1 MKEIVL
7 LGGVR
12 TPFLRAGTIARD
24 LTAQELARQV
34 LVALFKRVPVRSS
47 EVDEVILGCVA
58 QPAEAAN
65 VARVASINAGI
76 PLSVPS
82 FTVQRNCASS
92 MQAVSSAIDM
102 ILAGRAEMV
111 VAGGTESLSN
121 SPLIY
126 NHQFTD
132 FFGRLSRAKT
142 RFKKL
147 KVLASFRPS
156 MLKPRIGLV
165 EGLTDPTCG
174 MIMGRTAEV
183 LARDLGLTRHEQDA
197 FALSSH
203 HKALEARKK
212 GRFALEITPLFIP
225 PQFTPVV
232 DDNGIHEDEPED
244 MLARLHP
251 AFDRA
256 HGTVTAGNS
265 SQITDGAVAL
275 IITTMER
282 ARSMGI
288 KPLARISGHAFAGLE
303 PQRMGLGP
311 VAAAAKLLPLIGMKL
326 SDMQLIEINEAF
338 AAQVLAC
345 VRVAGS
351 DRLMAER
358 FGISRALG
366 EINPAI
372 LNVNGGAIALGHPV
386 GSSGGRLLLTLA
398 LEMGIRNLQKGLAAL
413 CVGGGQGAAF
423 VLERTRDTQ

>member
-1 MKEIVL
+1 MKEIVV

-12 TPFLRAGTIARD
+12 TPFLKSGTVARNVS
-24 LTAQELARQV
+24 AQELARQV
-34 LVALFKRVPVRSS
+34 LVALFKRFPVKPA

-65 VARVASINAGI
+65 VTRVASINAGI

-92 MQAVSSAIDM
+92 MQSVSSAIDM

-126 NHQFTD
+126 NHEFTE
-132 FFGRLSRAKT
+132 FFGRLSRART
-142 RFKKL
+142 RLKKL

-156 MLKPRIGLV
+156 MLQPRIGLM

-197 FALSSH
+197 YALSSH
-203 HKALEARKK
+203 HKALLARKS
-212 GRFALEITPLFIP
+212 GRFAMEIAPLFIP
-225 PQFTPVV
+225 PKFEPVV
-232 DDNGIHEDEPED
+232 DDNGIHEDGPEE
-244 MLARLHP
+244 MLAKLRP
-251 AFDRA
+251 VFDRT

-275 IITTMER
+275 FITTMER
-282 ARSMGI
+282 AKAMGV
-288 KPLARISGHAFAGLE
+288 KPLARITGHTFAGLE

-311 VAAAAKLLPLIGMKL
+311 VAATAKLLPKL
-326 SDMQLIEINEAF
+326 GLSLGDMQLIEINEAF

-358 FGISRALG
+358 FGISKALG
-366 EINPAI
+366 EINPEI

-386 GSSGGRLLLTLA
+386 GSSGARLLMTLA
-398 LEMGIRNLQKGLAAL
+398 LELGIRKLQRGLAGL

-423 VLERTRDTQ
+423 VLERTEDTQ